1 MEARPK
7 QVRNY
12 ESADGESPFEEWMKG
27 LRSQTIHGVILNRL
41 DRVQTGN
48 LGDCRPTGEG
58 ISELR
63 IDVGPG
69 YRVYFGQDGDA
80 VILLGGGTK
89 RSQTNDILRAKERWK
104 DYNA

>member
-1 MEARPK
+1 MEARPR
-7 QVRNY
+7 QIRNY
-12 ESADGESPFEEWMKG
+12 ESADGESPFEEWIEG
-27 LRSQTIHGVILNRL
+27 LRSQTIQGVILNRL
-41 DRVQTGN
+41 DRVQSGN
-48 LGDCRPTGEG
+48 LGDCEPVGEG
-58 ISELR
+58 VLELR

-89 RSQTNDILRAKERWK
+89 KSQSNDILTAKERWK